1 MTDPINVNHPR
12 FPIAQHNVIYDD
24 GEFAVAFSIWDNSDP
39 GVGMRWNHSQGGG
52 GSGIGFPNSRSRPSW
67 FIVPDA
73 IAIAVLQ
80 GMLAMNFP
88 DKDTARI
95 KEALRQLDSA

>member
-39 GVGMRWNHSQGGG
+39 GVGMRWNHSQ
-52 GSGIGFPNSRSRPSW
+52 
-67 FIVPDA
+67 
-73 IAIAVLQ
+73 
-80 GMLAMNFP
+80 
-88 DKDTARI
+88 
-95 KEALRQLDSA
+95 